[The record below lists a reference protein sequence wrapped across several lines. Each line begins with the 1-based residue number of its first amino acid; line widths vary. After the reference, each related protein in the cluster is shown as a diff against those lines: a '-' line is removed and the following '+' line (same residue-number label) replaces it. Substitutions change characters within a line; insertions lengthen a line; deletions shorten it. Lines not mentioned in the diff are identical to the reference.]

1 MINNVNIDFSELFD
15 AIDKLSAV
23 ERIIVA
29 IDGGSASGKT
39 TLANILREK
48 YDCNVFHIDDFF
60 LRPEQR
66 TPERFAEIGGNFD
79 RERFANEVLRALT
92 QNEDV
97 TYRPFDCSTQSLK
110 EPITL
115 ERKRIN
121 IVEGAYSTHSVLGKY
136 YDLSVFLDIE
146 PNYQRERILIRN
158 SQALAKR
165 FFDEWIPLE
174 KRYFEGDKVRER
186 ADIVF
191 SISK

>member
-1 MINNVNIDFSELFD
+1 MINKVSIDFSELFD

-39 TLANILREK
+39 TLANILSEK

-79 RERFANEVLRALT
+79 RERFVNEVLRALM

-110 EPITL
+110 EPIPL

-121 IVEGAYSTHSVLGKY
+121 IVEGAYSTHSVLEKY

-146 PNYQRERILIRN
+146 PNFQRERILIRN

-174 KRYFEGDKVRER
+174 RRYFEGDRVRER

>member
-1 MINNVNIDFSELFD
+1 MINNVSIDFSELFD

-39 TLANILREK
+39 TLANILSEK

-79 RERFANEVLRALT
+79 RERFVNEVLRALT

-97 TYRPFDCSTQSLK
+97 TYRPFDCSTLSLK

-115 ERKRIN
+115 EKKRIN
-121 IVEGAYSTHSVLGKY
+121 VVEGAYSTHSVLEKY

-158 SQALAKR
+158 SKALAKR

-174 KRYFEGDKVRER
+174 RRYFEGDKVIER

>member
-1 MINNVNIDFSELFD
+1 MINKVSIDFSELFD

-39 TLANILREK
+39 TLANILSEK

-79 RERFANEVLRALT
+79 RERFVNEVLRALM

-110 EPITL
+110 EPIPL

-121 IVEGAYSTHSVLGKY
+121 IVEGAYSTHSVLEKY

-146 PNYQRERILIRN
+146 PNFQRDRILIRN

-174 KRYFEGDKVRER
+174 RRYFEGDRVRER